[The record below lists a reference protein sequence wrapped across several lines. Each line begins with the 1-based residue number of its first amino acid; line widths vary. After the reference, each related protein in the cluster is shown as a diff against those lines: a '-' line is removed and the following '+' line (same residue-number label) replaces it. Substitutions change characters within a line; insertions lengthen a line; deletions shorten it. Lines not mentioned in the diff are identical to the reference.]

1 MFIDAR
7 SVPNGA
13 VVEAEVC
20 VVGAGAAGITL
31 AREFNNCRRASGK
44 RWDEFDSIQRTY
56 MQDAILAGRYFNS
69 YEYISGNNDR

>member
-44 RWDEFDSIQRTY
+44 RWERVRLDTKDLY
-56 MQDAILAGRYFNS
+56 AGRNIGRSLLQFLRVYL
-69 YEYISGNNDR
+69 GQQ

>member
-20 VVGAGAAGITL
+20 VVGAGAAGTAVVL
-31 AREFNNCRRASGK
+31 VESGGN
-44 RWDEFDSIQRTY
+44 EFDSIQRTY